1 MKQNKLSD
9 YTAFFKRF
17 SYVSTRGW
25 HSTLF
30 LLLHREA
37 VRCFRPVAEVLLPRR
52 CGILSSN
59 LSLHQRFQ
67 SLCNYR
73 PRIPRARCLC
83 WPSHRRLLFDEL
95 GANFSCRCFRGPCK
109 RLHQWLLEPSTLRHW
124 RWNTTVCSKHDSRR
138 DEGFHWKRLVAQFW
152 MTSCWKGIP
161 MEINQGRKKKTG
173 KTGPAFHWE
182 LIWCTPQQLSLVNG
196 ITRVPKCS
204 LFLLIFFYICLQS
217 SGLGNAQIHT
227 FIKPVSLPSFKF
239 L

>member
-73 PRIPRARCLC
+73 PRIPRVPCL
-83 WPSHRRLLFDEL
+83 WGPSHRRHLFEEL
-95 GANFSCRCFRGPCK
+95 GANFSYHCFLGPCK
-109 RLHQWLLEPSTLRHW
+109 RFHQWLLELSTLRHW
-124 RWNTTVCSKHDSRR
+124 RWNTTVCSNHDNCR
-138 DEGFHWKRLVAQFW
+138 DEGFHWKRLAARFW
-152 MTSCWKGIP
+152 KTSWWKDIP
-161 MEINQGRKKKTG
+161 VEINQERKKKQEKLG
-173 KTGPAFHWE
+173 
-182 LIWCTPQQLSLVNG
+182 QLF
-196 ITRVPKCS
+196 T
-204 LFLLIFFYICLQS
+204 
-217 SGLGNAQIHT
+217 
-227 FIKPVSLPSFKF
+227 
-239 L
+239 

>member
-1 MKQNKLSD
+1 MNQNKLSD
-9 YTAFFKRF
+9 YIAFFKSF

-52 CGILSSN
+52 CGILTN

-95 GANFSCRCFRGPCK
+95 GANFFCRCFREPCK
-109 RLHQWLLEPSTLRHW
+109 RLHQWLLELSTLRHW
-124 RWNTTVCSKHDSRR
+124 KWNTTVCSKHDNWR
-138 DEGFHWKRLVAQFW
+138 DEGFHWKRLAAQFW

-161 MEINQGRKKKTG
+161 VKIDQTTETTIKVNSANSPLSSSEWFSPR
-173 KTGPAFHWE
+173 E
-182 LIWCTPQQLSLVNG
+182 LRLDRRSQ
-196 ITRVPKCS
+196 RVEKLS
-204 LFLLIFFYICLQS
+204 LFLPIFLV
-217 SGLGNAQIHT
+217 LGNVQIYT
-227 FIKPVSLPSFKF
+227 FIKPVSFWSFKF